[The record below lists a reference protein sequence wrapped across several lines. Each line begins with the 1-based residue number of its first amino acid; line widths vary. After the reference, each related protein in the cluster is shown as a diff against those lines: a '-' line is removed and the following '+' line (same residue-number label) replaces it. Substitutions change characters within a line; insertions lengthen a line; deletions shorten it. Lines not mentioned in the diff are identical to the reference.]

1 MNLHALRK
9 LAGFTGLT
17 LALGLSVT
25 GCSTT
30 EYVQANVTPATQA
43 QEELPA
49 HLYMD
54 IGIVPFDAN
63 IPTSEEEL
71 EKQLIIPDV
80 RRAETQFMAYHLK
93 DTIEQTGNWG
103 AVRVTPE
110 PSEAVD
116 IHLTGKIINSD
127 GELLIVSVSA
137 VDATG
142 KTWLTKEYKD
152 QASKFSYDKDVRDD
166 PFQDLYNEI
175 ANDLLAYKNDLSESE
190 IQEIRQVAALT
201 YASSLSPDA
210 FDKYLNEQNGKVTIT
225 QLPAETDR
233 MLGRVEQIKER
244 EYLFVDTLDDV
255 YGQFYRE
262 MKPSYHEWRYAT
274 YGEAIKL
281 RQLDKKA
288 TQRLIGGAALIAG
301 GLYAGSESSTYA
313 AQAASTGAVIGGIQS
328 IRTGLNIRKD
338 AEIHAQSLKELS
350 ASLGSEITPFVL
362 DVEGKTIE
370 LKGTA
375 DAQYEQWRRILKE
388 IYAAETATPAS

>member
-1 MNLHALRK
+1 MRVSAIKTLLGCAVAM
-9 LAGFTGLT
+9 LAI
-17 LALGLSVT
+17 GLS

-30 EYVQANVTPATQA
+30 EYVQANVTPAKQA
-43 QEELPA
+43 VAQLPA
-49 HLYMD
+49 HMYMD

-63 IPTSEEEL
+63 IPTDPEVL

-80 RRAETQFMAYHLK
+80 RRAEAQYLAYHLK

-116 IHLTGKIINSD
+116 IHVSGKIVNSD
-127 GELLIVSVSA
+127 GELLVVDVTA

-142 KTWLTKEYKD
+142 KTWLKKEYKD

-175 ANDLLAYKNDLSESE
+175 ANDLLAYKNELSESE
-190 IQEIRQVAALT
+190 VQNVRQVAALT
-201 YASSLSPDA
+201 YARSLSPEA
-210 FDKYLNEQNGKVTIT
+210 FGKYLEERGNTLRVT

-233 MLGRVEQIKER
+233 MLGRIDQIKER
-244 EYLFVDTLDDV
+244 EYLFVDTLDDF

-262 MKPSYHEWRYAT
+262 MKPSYHEWRFAT

-281 RQLDKKA
+281 RQLDRKA
-288 TQRLIGGAALIAG
+288 RNRLIGGAALIAG
-301 GLYAGSESSTYA
+301 GLYAGAESGTYA
-313 AQAASTGAVIGGIQS
+313 GQAASAGTVLGGIQAVRS
-328 IRTGLNIRKD
+328 GLELRKD
-338 AEIHAQSLKELS
+338 AEIHAASLKELS
-350 ASLGSEITPFVL
+350 ASLGSEITPIVL
-362 DVEGKTIE
+362 DIEGKTIE

-388 IYAAETATPAS
+388 IYTAETATPGS

>member
-1 MNLHALRK
+1 MRVDVMGNLFSCATI
-9 LAGFTGLT
+9 F
-17 LALGLSVT
+17 LALAVT

-30 EYVQANVTPATQA
+30 EYVQANVTPAKQA
-43 QEELPA
+43 QVELPA

-54 IGIVPFDAN
+54 IGIVPFDPN
-63 IPTSEEEL
+63 IPTTEEEL

-110 PSEAVD
+110 PSDAVD
-116 IHLTGKIINSD
+116 IHLTGKILNSD
-127 GELLIVSVSA
+127 GELLVVSVTA
-137 VDATG
+137 TDAAG
-142 KTWLTKEYKD
+142 KTWLSKEYKD

-175 ANDLLAYKNDLSESE
+175 ANDLLAVKNGLDESE
-190 IQEIRQVAALT
+190 IQNIRQVAALT
-201 YASSLSPDA
+201 YAKSLSPEA
-210 FDKYLNEQNGKVTIT
+210 FGQYIEERGNTLQVT

-233 MLGRVEQIKER
+233 MLGRIEQIKER
-244 EYLFVDTLDDV
+244 EYLFVDTLDDF

-281 RQLDKKA
+281 RQMEKKS
-288 TQRLIGGAALIAG
+288 TQRLLGGAALIAG
-301 GLYAGSESSTYA
+301 GLYAGSEAPTYA
-313 AQAASTGAVIGGIQS
+313 GQAASTGTVLGGIQA
-328 IRTGLNIRKD
+328 IRTGLNLRKD

-362 DVEGKTIE
+362 DIEGKTIE

-375 DAQYEQWRRILKE
+375 DAQYEQWRRILKD

>member
-1 MNLHALRK
+1 MKLK
-9 LAGFTGLT
+9 LAAIVGVLFSFS
-17 LALGLSVT
+17 LS

-30 EYVQANVTPATQA
+30 EYVQANVTPAKQA
-43 QEELPA
+43 QEELPM

-54 IGIVPFDAN
+54 IGIIPFNAN
-63 IPTSEEEL
+63 IPTTEEEL

-80 RRAETQFMAYHLK
+80 RRAETQFLAYHLK

-116 IHLTGKIINSD
+116 IHLSGSIINSD
-127 GELLIVSVSA
+127 GELLIVSVTA
-137 VDATG
+137 TDATG

-175 ANDLLAYKNDLSESE
+175 ANDLLAYKNELSERE
-190 IQEIRQVAALT
+190 INNIRQVASLT
-201 YASSLSPDA
+201 YATSLSPEA
-210 FDKYLNEQNGKVTIT
+210 FGKYLNESGGKVSVT
-225 QLPAETDR
+225 QLPSESDR
-233 MLGRVEQIKER
+233 MLTRIDQIKER
-244 EYLFVDTLDDV
+244 EYLFVDTLDDF

-262 MKPSYHEWRYAT
+262 MKPSYHEWRFAT
-274 YGEAIKL
+274 YSEAIKL

-288 TQRLIGGAALIAG
+288 RNRLIGGAAMIAG
-301 GLYAGSESSTYA
+301 GLYAGSESPSYA
-313 AQAASTGAVIGGIQS
+313 SQAASTGTVLGGIQA
-328 IRTGLNIRKD
+328 IRSGLNIRKD

-362 DVEGKTIE
+362 DIEGKTIE

-375 DAQYEQWRRILKE
+375 DAQYEQWRRILKD
-388 IYAAETATPAS
+388 IYATETATPAR

>member
-1 MNLHALRK
+1 MWSKGAIK
-9 LAGFTGLT
+9 LSG
-17 LALGLSVT
+17 LGLIVSLFSLS

-30 EYVQANVTPATQA
+30 EYVQANVTPAKQA
-43 QEELPA
+43 VEELPM
-49 HLYMD
+49 HMYMD
-54 IGIVPFDAN
+54 IGIIPFDPN

-80 RRAETQFMAYHLK
+80 RRAETQFLAYHLK

-103 AVRVTPE
+103 AVRVTPN

-116 IHLTGKIINSD
+116 IHLSGKIINSD
-127 GELLIVSVSA
+127 GELLVVSVTA
-137 VDATG
+137 TDATG

-152 QASKFSYDKDVRDD
+152 QASKFSYEKDVRDD

-175 ANDLLAYKNDLSESE
+175 ANDLLAYRNELSDAEVTN
-190 IQEIRQVAALT
+190 IRQVSALT
-201 YASSLSPDA
+201 YAKSLSPEA
-210 FDKYLNEQNGKVTIT
+210 FGKYIKTSGDRKTIT

-233 MLGRVEQIKER
+233 MLTRVEQIKER
-244 EYLFVDTLDDV
+244 EYLFVDTLDDF

-262 MKPSYHEWRYAT
+262 MKPSYHEWRFAT
-274 YGEAIKL
+274 YSEAIKL

-288 TQRLIGGAALIAG
+288 RNRMITGAALIAG
-301 GLYAGSESSTYA
+301 GLYAGSESPSYA
-313 AQAASTGAVIGGIQS
+313 AQAASTGAVIGGIGA
-328 IRTGLNIRKD
+328 IRSGLNIRKD

-362 DVEGKTIE
+362 DIEGKTIE

-375 DAQYEQWRRILKE
+375 DAQYEQWRRILKD
-388 IYAAETATPAS
+388 IYVAETATPAS